1 MRNLF
6 VLCQRRMGGSF
17 QFGVLL
23 SLWLGLSGAVVAQT
37 TIKGKVTDGS
47 GSGVPGVTVR
57 LENTNS
63 GTNTNGSGEYSLSTT
78 AAAGSYKLSFSSIG
92 YGTVSQNITL
102 GAQTTITANA
112 SLKEESSLLDEV
124 VVTGSTISTNR
135 RTLGN
140 AISTIKSE
148 QIQNTGSNNLLGA
161 LQGKVAGAQITQN
174 SGNPDGGISIRLRG
188 VKSLQ
193 GNSDPLYVID
203 GVIMSNASDNV
214 SQLSPSVGS
223 ANPSQNRLADLNPND
238 IETLNIISGAAAAAQ
253 YGSRAS
259 NGVVLITTK
268 RGKSGAPKV
277 NFSTSVSMNEL
288 RKGVFISTYGK
299 QFGFAGLRLHTI
311 GAPSAAQIAA
321 NPGVTT
327 TSIVR
332 DGVAGVLATN
342 LVDVTRYNYFD
353 QIFRTAYGTDN
364 SLSVSGGNEKTQYY
378 ASLSYMKNE
387 GIVKGADFSRYGLRL
402 RVDQRLADW
411 AKLSAGISY
420 SNSVTNEKPN
430 GNVFFSPI
438 NSVTIT
444 NNIWDITQRDANGNL
459 LPVEP
464 TRLNPLSSIEAMDFT
479 QSVNRTINDL
489 QLNLTPIKGLSID
502 GVVGLDT
509 YSQVGRNTM
518 LPYPYA
524 AAAGLPAGLFPGG
537 FAGSASN
544 QVFLLNTDLNIT
556 YEKEFGEA
564 FKMTAVA
571 GFNYQYS
578 RKDFSVGTGEGLA
591 PFITTVSG
599 ASTNIAAA
607 YGLDRF
613 WVAGQFAQTTFGY
626 KNRLFLTGAI
636 RRDGA
641 SIFSPEEVNQLYPKI
656 SGSYVLSDEPFW
668 QNSKLA
674 NAISTAKL
682 RASFGDAGGLTALG
696 TYDRF
701 WQFSPVPYLGRN
713 TILPSTRLA
722 NERVRPERMR
732 ELEVG
737 ADFGFMK
744 DRVTLGVTAYRQNIS
759 DLIVNQTINPSAGG
773 LSKVDNVGEMQNR
786 GLEISLGVSA
796 IRTKDLEWDLNFIY
810 SANRNKITK
819 LPGGSVFVNN
829 AFTAPDGVAFIEG
842 QPASMFVGRIYARNP
857 DGSLLLTP
865 QGLPQSERGVQR
877 SIMDYTVGERNA
889 NGQPA
894 GGTFIRTVVGN
905 PNPDYTA
912 SVVSSLRYKNLNF
925 RVLFDAVQGVNV
937 FNADKRTRNNVG
949 IGDLAEAELRG
960 DAPRGTVFSL
970 VPIEEY
976 RVDDGSFV
984 KLRELSLSYSL
995 PKLIK
1000 KANNLTLTFA
1010 GRNLISWDN
1019 YNGFDPE
1026 TNAGGNSDRLRGT
1039 DFGNVPIPRSYQLTL
1054 SASF

>member
-1 MRNLF
+1 MSNFFLKHQLKRHNFRL
-6 VLCQRRMGGSF
+6 GS
-17 QFGVLL
+17 LL
-23 SLWLGLSGAVVAQT
+23 VLWLGLSGAAMAQT
-37 TIKGKVTDGS
+37 TLKGKITDAS
-47 GSGVPGVTVR
+47 GSGVPGVSVR
-57 LENTNS
+57 LESTNAG
-63 GTNTNGSGEYSLSTT
+63 GTSNAEGDYSFSTNVG
-78 AAAGSYKLSFSSIG
+78 AGTYKLNFSFIG
-92 YGTVSQNITL
+92 YKSVVQNINI
-102 GAQTTITANA
+102 GAQSTLTTNV
-112 SLKEESSLLDEV
+112 SLQEEASLLDEV
-124 VVTGSTISTNR
+124 VVTGSTISANR

-140 AISTIKSE
+140 AITTIKSE
-148 QIQNTGSNNLLGA
+148 QIQKTGTNNLLGA

-203 GVIMSNASDNV
+203 GVVMSNASDNV
-214 SQLSPSVGS
+214 SQLSPSIGS

-238 IETLNIISGAAAAAQ
+238 IESLNIINGAAAAAQ

-277 NFSTSVSMNEL
+277 NFSTSVNMSEL

-311 GAPSAAQIAA
+311 GAVSAAQVAA
-321 NPGVTT
+321 NPGTTT

-332 DGVAGVLATN
+332 DGVPGVLATN

-364 SLSVSGGNEKTQYY
+364 SLSISGGNDKTQYY

-387 GIVKGADFSRYGLRL
+387 GIVKGADFSRYSLRL

-420 SNSVTNEKPN
+420 SNSLTNEKPN

-438 NSVTIT
+438 NAVTIT
-444 NNIWDITQRDANGNL
+444 NNIWDISQRDAAGGL

-464 TRLNPLSSIEAMDFT
+464 TRLNPLSAIEAMDFT

-518 LPYPYA
+518 QPYPYA
-524 AAAGLPAGLFPGG
+524 AAAGLPAGLFPNG

-544 QVFLLNTDLNIT
+544 QVFLLNTDLNVT
-556 YEKEFGEA
+556 YDKQFGENL
-564 FKMTAVA
+564 KMTITA

-599 ASTNIAAA
+599 ASTNIAAG

-613 WVAGQFAQTTFGY
+613 WVAGQFAQATFGY
-626 KNRLFLTGAI
+626 KNRLFVTGAI

-641 SIFSPEEVNQLYPKI
+641 SIFSKEEINQLYPKV
-656 SGSYVLSDEPFW
+656 SASYVLSDEDFW
-668 QNSKLA
+668 KNGKLA
-674 NAISTAKL
+674 EAVSSAKL

-701 WQFSPVPYLGRN
+701 WQFSPVPYLGRT

-732 ELEVG
+732 ELEIG
-737 ADFGFMK
+737 GDFGFMK
-744 DRVTLGVTAYRQNIS
+744 DRITLGITAYRQNIS
-759 DLIVNQTINPSAGG
+759 DLIVNQTINPSSGG
-773 LSKVDNVGEMQNR
+773 LSKVDNVGEMENR
-786 GLEISLGVSA
+786 GLEISLGLSPV
-796 IRTKDLEWDLNFIY
+796 RTKDLEWDLNFIY

-819 LPGGSVFVNN
+819 LPGGAVFVNN

-842 QPASMFVGRIYARNP
+842 QPASVFVGRIYARNP

-865 QGLPQSERGVQR
+865 QGLPQSERGTQT
-877 SIMDYTVGERNA
+877 SITNYAVGERI
-889 NGQPA
+889 NGQPSGPA
-894 GGTFIRTVVGN
+894 FIRTIVGN

-912 SVVSSLRYKNLNF
+912 SILSNVRYKNLNF
-925 RVLFDAVQGVNV
+925 RVLFDAVQGVSV

-960 DAPRGTVFSL
+960 EAPRGTVFSL

-976 RVDDGSFV
+976 RVDNGSFV

-995 PKLIK
+995 PQLIK
-1000 KANNLTLTFA
+1000 RVNNLTLTFA
-1010 GRNLISWDN
+1010 GRNLISWDK